1 MHDHIVE
8 FETDDGGTL
17 LQNLVAAEPD
27 IEVDVDTSGN
37 VVDIW
42 SQDTAVVE
50 VLTEG
55 PQGAG
60 YAILDAGEDP
70 PPGTPAGTVFFVRQ
84 T

>member
-1 MHDHIVE
+1 MHDYIVE
-8 FETDDGGTL
+8 VDTEEGGVLTF
-17 LQNLVAAEPD
+17 NPIPEPD